1 MKRLVGYGM
10 CNDVGRMVSLDES
23 VRWKINTTGAN
34 LVRCDTGKARLVLQS
49 VRTMLVGVRQHGVLG
64 AHQQQRQQQ
73 TRSWTDPDHGAKG
86 NSIGTNC

>member
-1 MKRLVGYGM
+1 MRA
-10 CNDVGRMVSLDES
+10 DVGRMVSLGES
-23 VRWKINTTGAN
+23 NRWKINTAGAN
-34 LVRCDTGKARLVLQS
+34 LVRCDTGRARLVLQS

-73 TRSWTDPDHGAKG
+73 SRSWADPDHGAKS